1 MRQTLVKGLKSI
13 LSFLK
18 NLVRPESKRLSDRQ
32 NPVPITPSASV
43 KLQSSDISQPT
54 DARLQW
60 GTETLMARG
69 YSKQEAEKAV
79 NHLADRSNGSLSKF
93 HRYISD
99 ETYKDGRQEDFQ
111 WAISS
116 LRTKGYSPA
125 SARDTGHMALAWA
138 KQTGGDMRTY
148 ISQLPER
155 VLQFDD
161 QIHQFQKFMYLLNKK
176 GYTPNDAKYAV
187 LQAMHECKGD
197 FSSIHK
203 RLKKAPVAAP
213 DSIKPRPDLQ
223 KQFVTTTVIPWM
235 EDAFRGL
242 DYSPEEIHST
252 TRTLIA
258 NSGGPERGDLHMM
271 LSGTKNLTRG
281 DDPESEI
288 SDKVR
293 EAALETMGLPFSASS
308 SDISRAYR
316 KAALKYHPDKVPD
329 PDGSRA
335 ETFRKI
341 QEAYE
346 RLTDKT

>member
-1 MRQTLVKGLKSI
+1 M
-13 LSFLK
+13 K

-60 GTETLMARG
+60 GAETLMARG
-69 YSKQEAEKAV
+69 YSSQAAEKMA
-79 NHLADRSNGSLSKF
+79 NHIAERSDGSLSKF
-93 HRYISD
+93 HQYIND
-99 ETYKDGRQEDFQ
+99 EAYKDGRQEDFQ
-111 WAISS
+111 WAISN

-125 SARDTGHMALAWA
+125 AARETGHMVLAWA
-138 KQTGGDMRTY
+138 KQTGGDIRTY

-161 QIHQFQKFMYLLNKK
+161 QIHQFKKFMSLLSKK

-223 KQFVTTTVIPWM
+223 KQFVTTTVTPWM

-242 DYSPEEIHST
+242 GYPPEEVIST

-271 LSGTKNLTRG
+271 FSGIRDLRG
-281 DDPESEI
+281 AQAPGSQI

-293 EAALETMGLPFSASS
+293 EAALETLGLPPSASL

-316 KAALKYHPDKVPD
+316 QGALKHHPDKGPD

-335 ETFRKI
+335 EAFRKI
-341 QEAYE
+341 QEAYDS
-346 RLTDKT
+346 LTK